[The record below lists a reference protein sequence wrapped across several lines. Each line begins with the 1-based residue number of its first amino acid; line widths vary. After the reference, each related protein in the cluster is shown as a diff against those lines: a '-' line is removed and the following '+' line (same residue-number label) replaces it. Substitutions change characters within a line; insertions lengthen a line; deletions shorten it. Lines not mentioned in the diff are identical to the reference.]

1 MAGIIARSSA
11 IARSRRE
18 APMVD
23 NYAAYLQRIEEA
35 QESLRQK
42 LDRNKN
48 RIGFLSIHHGSE
60 EISRDEW
67 QRRVNTV
74 EAALESYD
82 GDAEGYE
89 SLAGMLQTARTML
102 SMYRTRCESYQKVID
117 HLKGQE
123 MPLITHINQLSA
135 SKGKLA
141 SAQSLELAKGNMGQI
156 LAAGKNPGYVAVAT
170 AKEAQELRNIKQLI
184 AESEALAELKG

>member
-11 IARSRRE
+11 IARSRKE

-23 NYAAYLQRIEEA
+23 NYVTYLQRIEEA

-48 RIGFLSIHHGSE
+48 RISFLSVHEDSE
-60 EISRDEW
+60 ENSRNEW
-67 QRRVNTV
+67 QSRVRTV
-74 EAALESYD
+74 EAALQNYD

-89 SLAGMLQTARTML
+89 ALAGLLHTAQSMLAMYTARCASHRET
-102 SMYRTRCESYQKVID
+102 IG
-117 HLKGQE
+117 HLRAQE
-123 MPLITHINQLSA
+123 LPLITHINQLSA
-135 SKGKLA
+135 SKGKLH
-141 SAQSLELAKGNMGQI
+141 SARSLEQAKGSMDQI
-156 LAAGKNPGYVAVAT
+156 LASRNTPGYAVPA
-170 AKEAQELRNIKQLI
+170 AKEEQELRAIKQLI